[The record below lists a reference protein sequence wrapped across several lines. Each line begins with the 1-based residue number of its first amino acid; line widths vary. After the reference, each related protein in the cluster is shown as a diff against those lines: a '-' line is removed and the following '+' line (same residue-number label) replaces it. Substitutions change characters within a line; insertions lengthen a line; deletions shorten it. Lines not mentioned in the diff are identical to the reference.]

1 MKKKTLERTRLSD
14 LLREGTRML
23 AAAGIREATLDAW
36 LLLEYVTGMTRAQ
49 YYMEPDKAVE
59 PDVEEAYCAVLR
71 RRQEHVPLQHI
82 TGVQEFMGF
91 PFHVNGNVLIPRQDT
106 EILVESAL
114 EKLEAGMQILDLCT
128 GSGCIAASLYLM
140 GKEQKKLYGNTAF
153 TAADISADALC
164 VAENNFRNLQTDIR
178 VIQSDLFEKI
188 PWKFDMI
195 VSNPPY
201 IRTEVIE
208 KLDEEV
214 RLHDPYIALD
224 GKEDGLYFY
233 RKIAREAPEHL
244 KKGGWLLLEI
254 GSEQR
259 LEVSELL
266 RSAGFEKVEGKK
278 DLAGLDRV
286 VMGMYNK

>member
-1 MKKKTLERTRLSD
+1 MNGKTLERTRLSD
-14 LLREGTRML
+14 LLKEGTHML
-23 AAAGIREATLDAW
+23 AAAGIREAALDAW

-59 PDVEEAYCAVLR
+59 PDVEEAYRAALR

-82 TGVQEFMGF
+82 TGMQEFMGF

-114 EKLEAGMQILDLCT
+114 EKLEAGMQVLDLCT
-128 GSGCIAASLYLM
+128 GSGCIAASLYLI
-140 GKEQKKLYGNTAF
+140 GKEQKKISENTVFA
-153 TAADISADALC
+153 AADISADALC
-164 VAENNFRNLQTDIR
+164 VAEHNFRNLQTDIR
-178 VIQSDLFEKI
+178 AIQSDLFQEI

-201 IRTEVIE
+201 IRTDVIE

-214 RLHDPYIALD
+214 RIHDPYIALD

-244 KKGGWLLLEI
+244 KKGGWLFLEI

-259 LEVSELL
+259 REVSELL
-266 RSAGFEKVEGKK
+266 RSAGFDKVEGKK

>member
-1 MKKKTLERTRLSD
+1 MNGKTLERTRLSD
-14 LLREGTRML
+14 LLKEGTHML
-23 AAAGIREATLDAW
+23 AAAGIREAALDAW

-59 PDVEEAYCAVLR
+59 PDVEEAYRAAMR

-82 TGVQEFMGF
+82 TGMQEFMGF

-114 EKLEAGMQILDLCT
+114 EKLEAGMQVLDLCT
-128 GSGCIAASLYLM
+128 GSGCIAASLYLI
-140 GKEQKKLYGNTAF
+140 GKEQKKISENTVFA
-153 TAADISADALC
+153 AADISADALC
-164 VAENNFRNLQTDIR
+164 VAEHNFRNLQTDIR
-178 VIQSDLFEKI
+178 AIQSDLFQEI

-201 IRTEVIE
+201 IRTDVIE

-214 RLHDPYIALD
+214 RIHDPYIALD

-244 KKGGWLLLEI
+244 KKGGWLFLEI

-259 LEVSELL
+259 REVSELL
-266 RSAGFEKVEGKK
+266 RSAGFDKVEGKK

>member
-1 MKKKTLERTRLSD
+1 MNGKTLERTRLSD
-14 LLREGTRML
+14 LLKEGTHML
-23 AAAGIREATLDAW
+23 AAAGIREAALDAW

-49 YYMEPDKAVE
+49 YYMEPDKSVE
-59 PDVEEAYCAVLR
+59 PDVEEAYRAALR

-82 TGVQEFMGF
+82 TGMQEFMGF

-114 EKLEAGMQILDLCT
+114 EKLEAGMQVLDLCT
-128 GSGCIAASLYLM
+128 GSGCIAASLYLI
-140 GKEQKKLYGNTAF
+140 GKEQKKISENTVFA
-153 TAADISADALC
+153 AADISADALC
-164 VAENNFRNLQTDIR
+164 VAEHNFRNLQTDIR
-178 VIQSDLFEKI
+178 AIQSDLFQEI

-201 IRTEVIE
+201 IRTDVIE

-214 RLHDPYIALD
+214 RIHDPYIALD

-244 KKGGWLLLEI
+244 KKGGWLFLEI

-259 LEVSELL
+259 REVSELL
-266 RSAGFEKVEGKK
+266 RSAGFDKVEGKK